1 MHLPS
6 AQDAVLRFVE
16 THHLEVAVPY
26 RLIDLASEVGELA
39 KEALEAT
46 SYDRAPFEPTEGWP
60 GELADALFSLICLA
74 NSTGVDLQ
82 AALAAA
88 LEKYERRLETT
99 GDAGS
104 GS

>member
-1 MHLPS
+1 MHLLS
-6 AQDAVLRFVE
+6 AQDTVLRFVE
-16 THHLEVAVPY
+16 THHLEVAVPF
-26 RLIDLASEVGELA
+26 RLLDLASEVGELA

-46 SYDRAPFEPTEGWP
+46 SYGRTPFEPTEGWP
-60 GELADALFSLICLA
+60 SELADALFSLICLA

-82 AALAAA
+82 AALGST
-88 LEKYERRLETT
+88 LEKYERRLGTT